1 MNNEREREKKK
12 KKVVVFVFH
21 PNSRFEKT
29 KKNSFFLRPFTY
41 EKQAHVASIASSP
54 RASVVFE
61 EYSELNGRVTVREAE
76 FWRKEEEEKE
86 GGGGKRKEKGGDEAS
101 SSSSAE
107 PSSPPVPPPPR
118 YRLLMFGDR
127 HVQSVALMLTEKGRE
142 PKEQLEPAV
151 QPGVLVAGYAR
162 AMAAAAVALCEA
174 AEQEGGGGADGSE
187 GEGPRRRGLLA
198 RDARLLVVG
207 AGGGAL
213 PLALA
218 EILSSVPP
226 ASSSPRSSPPPR
238 SLVEAVEIDPVVL
251 RAASASLGL
260 PEAAGNGERKDAG
273 GAGKKEHKAKAT
285 PESRRRRREH
295 ERARHRRHPPPPRP
309 PPLPRK
315 LLTLPPPAALLPPS
329 SRHQQHL
336 RVRLGDGFA
345 AVASSEPSSLSA
357 IFLDAFSGIGGGG
370 GSGVGGE
377 TWNNSGGD
385 GKKEWSSRR
394 SSSSAAAAAALPLD
408 STSPVAFDDSFLLSA
423 ARALRPGGVLVAN
436 VMTSGGEAE
445 RRALVERLVFRSER
459 AFGLLAREDD
469 ADAGGTGGAPP
480 RSPPRS
486 SFAFVALPPPS
497 PLEEGNVIVA
507 VVKSRRTGG
516 ETAPPPL
523 PPLAPPTAPSAIAA
537 AKVRTAI
544 FEKQL
549 PLDVEG
555 LLGEEGGRLRPAAEW
570 LRETEEDL
578 RGFGGVLRSEL

>member
-1 MNNEREREKKK
+1 M
-12 KKVVVFVFH
+12 
-21 PNSRFEKT
+21 
-29 KKNSFFLRPFTY
+29 
-41 EKQAHVASIASSP
+41 
-54 RASVVFE
+54 VFE

-345 AVASSEPSSLSA
+345 A
-357 IFLDAFSGIGGGG
+357 
-370 GSGVGGE
+370 
-377 TWNNSGGD
+377 
-385 GKKEWSSRR
+385 
-394 SSSSAAAAAALPLD
+394 AAALPLD

>member
-1 MNNEREREKKK
+1 M
-12 KKVVVFVFH
+12 
-21 PNSRFEKT
+21 
-29 KKNSFFLRPFTY
+29 
-41 EKQAHVASIASSP
+41 
-54 RASVVFE
+54 
-61 EYSELNGRVTVREAE
+61 
-76 FWRKEEEEKE
+76 
-86 GGGGKRKEKGGDEAS
+86 
-101 SSSSAE
+101 
-107 PSSPPVPPPPR
+107 
-118 YRLLMFGDR
+118 
-127 HVQSVALMLTEKGRE
+127 
-142 PKEQLEPAV
+142 
-151 QPGVLVAGYAR
+151 
-162 AMAAAAVALCEA
+162 
-174 AEQEGGGGADGSE
+174 
-187 GEGPRRRGLLA
+187 
-198 RDARLLVVG
+198 
-207 AGGGAL
+207 
-213 PLALA
+213 
-218 EILSSVPP
+218 
-226 ASSSPRSSPPPR
+226 
-238 SLVEAVEIDPVVL
+238 
-251 RAASASLGL
+251 
-260 PEAAGNGERKDAG
+260 
-273 GAGKKEHKAKAT
+273 
-285 PESRRRRREH
+285 
-295 ERARHRRHPPPPRP
+295 
-309 PPLPRK
+309 
-315 LLTLPPPAALLPPS
+315 
-329 SRHQQHL
+329 
-336 RVRLGDGFA
+336 RLGDGFA

-370 GSGVGGE
+370 G
-377 TWNNSGGD
+377 SGGD